1 MVSVVIPVYRAAAF
15 VRMALD
21 SALAQSEMS
30 EVLLV
35 EDGSPDDSL
44 AVCKELRSL
53 HSRVRLLR
61 HPGGAN
67 RGARARRAISA
78 SKTRPRGMWRF
89 LDADD
94 YFLPGRFARDVAL
107 LKQDADIEGVYGV
120 MGSVTDASYR
130 GGNPHADSL
139 TRVERGVLPER
150 LFEEM
155 GPLGQRGHF
164 HINTLTV

>member
-1 MVSVVIPVYRAAAF
+1 MPLAPSGAGVTPPRMVSVVIPVYRAPAF
-15 VRMALD
+15 VRMALE
-21 SALAQSEMS
+21 SALAQPEMS

-44 AVCKELRSL
+44 AVCEELRSL

-67 RGARARRAISA
+67 RGAGA
-78 SKTRPRGMWRF
+78 SRNLGIETATAPYVAF

-107 LKQDADIEGVYGV
+107 LEQDAGVVGVYRV

-130 GGNPHADSL
+130 GGNPHAGSL
-139 TRVERGVLPER
+139 TRVGGVSTSTR
-150 LFEEM
+150 
-155 GPLGQRGHF
+155 
-164 HINTLTV
+164 